1 MKLQRVSFLFVAMF
15 IYEGCGSKEIISQ
28 PVYPSSTHPSTSKPG
43 IGTTL
48 PGASKRCKEVI
59 YLNHSDRVINFTSIK
74 NVQVRLGQGD
84 NVGERRIH
92 RNKNRVRGDCN
103 RIGQEVN
110 LGVDFKFNA
119 RERACICIIGEKI

>member
-1 MKLQRVSFLFVAMF
+1 MKLKRVSFLLIAMF
-15 IYEGCGSKEIISQ
+15 IYEGCDQRTTVAPYIPTPTDGNSE
-28 PVYPSSTHPSTSKPG
+28 PG
-43 IGTTL
+43 IVTTL
-48 PGASKRCKEVI
+48 PGASKRCREVI

-74 NVQVRLGQGD
+74 NVQVRLGKGD

-92 RNKNRVRGDCN
+92 RNKNRVKGDCN